1 MDNRWGTYKIV
12 SNLYTQSRLTNNYMR
27 MCKSYHHDMKQK
39 LISAI
44 EGRRL
49 NAMHIYES
57 PLKGV
62 RDIYIELPY
71 GVSLLLEVIAS
82 ERK

>member
-1 MDNRWGTYKIV
+1 
-12 SNLYTQSRLTNNYMR
+12 MR

-44 EGRRL
+44 EGRHL
-49 NAMHIYES
+49 NAMHTYES
-57 PLKGV
+57 PLKGGEG
-62 RDIYIELPY
+62 YIELPY